1 VANAALLRHVTI
13 GQYFPTGSPVHRLD
27 PRAKLVAL
35 ALLVGAAV
43 IASGYASSVLV
54 VLVVALLVALSRL
67 PAGQAVATVRPVLP
81 LVAVLAVLQLLL
93 GGRSGV
99 AAGERALLTWG
110 FVRLTPTSIRLVVV
124 MALRLISLMLVVS
137 LLTSTTTPG
146 ALTLGVDRLLR
157 PLDALG
163 LPSHEIAL
171 MVAIALR
178 FLPILGEQM
187 EAVMLAQ
194 DARGVGQGG
203 GGRWRML
210 ANARRM
216 AALVVPLFAD
226 VYRRADEMVMAML
239 ARCYHGGSGRT
250 SLHDLS
256 FRPAD
261 AAAVGVA
268 LVVLGAVIALHALGA
283 P

>member
-1 VANAALLRHVTI
+1 M
-13 GQYFPTGSPVHRLD
+13 
-27 PRAKLVAL
+27 
-35 ALLVGAAV
+35 
-43 IASGYASSVLV
+43 
-54 VLVVALLVALSRL
+54 
-67 PAGQAVATVRPVLP
+67 RPVLP

-124 MALRLISLMLVVS
+124 MALRLVSLMLVVS

-157 PLDALG
+157 RWTRRG

-171 MVAIALR
+171 MVAMPCVFTDPRAD
-178 FLPILGEQM
+178 G
-187 EAVMLAQ
+187 AVMFAQ

-216 AALVVPLFAD
+216 AALVVPSAD
-226 VYRRADEMVMAML
+226 VDDADEMVMAML
-239 ARCYHGGSGRT
+239 ARYT
-250 SLHDLS
+250 T
-256 FRPAD
+256 
-261 AAAVGVA
+261 AAAA
-268 LVVLGAVIALHALGA
+268 ARPPPSVLA
-283 P
+283 PPTPPPWAWPWWCWAP